1 MTLGAL
7 ETQFWK
13 EFCEAIGRPDWNQ
26 PNYFEPGPHQKVMIG
41 DIAAIFKQK
50 TQAEWIS
57 YFAARDCC
65 GEPILNL
72 DEVIDDPEVHA
83 RQMVVD
89 LVHESW
95 GAYRQLGI
103 APKFSLTPGIIRSH
117 APELGE
123 HSDKILL
130 ELGYSQNQIEELRSK
145 GVV

>member
-1 MTLGAL
+1 MAIYL
-7 ETQFWK
+7 E
-13 EFCEAIGRPDWNQ
+13 
-26 PNYFEPGPHQKVMIG
+26 

-50 TQAEWIS
+50 TQAELIS

-65 GEPILNL
+65 CEPVLNL
-72 DEVIDDPEVHA
+72 AEVIDDPEVRA
-83 RQMVVD
+83 RQMVVE

-123 HSDKILL
+123 HTDAILL
-130 ELGYSQNQIEELRSK
+130 ELEYSRHQIEELRSK